1 MLWLIFAVL
10 LGVGVAGFFASST
23 LFGGVFQLI
32 LIGALVAL
40 GINRIRAVSTRI
52 RRYQVD

>member
-1 MLWLIFAVL
+1 MLWLIFAIL
-10 LGVGVAGFFASST
+10 LFVGIAGFFASST
-23 LFGGVFQLI
+23 LIGGVFQLL

-40 GINRIRAVSTRI
+40 GINRIRAVSSRM

>member
-1 MLWLIFAVL
+1 MLWLILAVL
-10 LGVGVAGFFASST
+10 LGVGVVGFLASST
-23 LFGGVFQLI
+23 LVGGIFQLL

-40 GINRIRAVSTRI
+40 GINRIRAVSSRI

>member
-1 MLWLIFAVL
+1 MLWVILAVL
-10 LGVGVAGFFASST
+10 LGVGVVGFLASST
-23 LFGGVFQLI
+23 LVGGIFQLL

-40 GINRIRAVSTRI
+40 GINRIRAVSSRI